1 MAHMFE
7 VMEENERLIEQRN
20 EAWDEIENLEAKL
33 EDLKSF
39 DAVSDFFRW
48 LDDEGYISISQDRQL
63 RILTRYVKGGK

>member
-48 LDDEGYISISQDRQL
+48 LDDEGYISISQDIQL